1 MRIPLQQQVTGALR
15 NTFAQRGDLLPS
27 ATPRAWLA
35 PALTA
40 VTSVGLWAAGLAVN
54 LPARLDRGCLDAAA
68 VTSLAALAGVV
79 SMQRGRDRAAY
90 DRDRDAFVAALA
102 ARVTPQP
109 GGDDVPARPEPDH
122 PRGYLRVP
130 A

>member
-1 MRIPLQQQVTGALR
+1 M
-15 NTFAQRGDLLPS
+15 PS

-40 VTSVGLWAAGLAVN
+40 VTSAGLWAAGLAVN

-90 DRDRDAFVAALA
+90 DRDRDAF
-102 ARVTPQP
+102 ARMLEHVTRPP
-109 GGDDVPARPEPDH
+109 GGGDVPAPRQEPERPAWVLYLKEP
-122 PRGYLRVP
+122 